1 MYTSAIAVYMAK
13 LYWRI
18 KVNGKWTW
26 KPATVVTIHLN
37 DDEDGTDPY
46 ETYEV
51 EALRGEN
58 E

>member
-26 KPATVVTIHLN
+26 RAASIDTMNKGYLIVQRIDDHLM
-37 DDEDGTDPY
+37 E
-46 ETYEV
+46 EE
-51 EALRGEN
+51 E
-58 E
+58 